1 MNNSLQLQHFFLMI
15 PAIGNIPPDCQCYR
29 KKGLLIFRNKMG
41 KESSKKIEEEFLNL
55 ILEMKIQ
62 LGKVNTN
69 D

>member
-1 MNNSLQLQHFFLMI
+1 
-15 PAIGNIPPDCQCYR
+15 
-29 KKGLLIFRNKMG
+29 MG